1 VDSGGDPAV
10 IPDLTWEYF
19 EAFHKKYYH
28 PSNSRIYF
36 YGDDPVPARLELID
50 EYLSEFEARPHAK
63 SDSVIGW
70 QKKRDSPWAIEQLY
84 PAGEDGTALM
94 TVNWLINDQILTPQE
109 ELALDVLD
117 DLLLGTPVSPLYKK
131 LRESGLGESVMAQ
144 GVSTTLQQATFSIG
158 MKGITDKGKIGELEE
173 LIHSTIKDLAAS
185 GFDSSVV
192 EASLNSL
199 EFELREFNTGGFPRG
214 LSYMLGSMNE
224 WIYDRDPVEAMRF
237 EKPLAELRA
246 RLAQGEPVF
255 QDLIS
260 RLIIN
265 NGHRVTVTSL
275 PDTTLEQQILERE
288 KAELEAVRA
297 KLSEAEIATLV
308 DETQTLKR
316 RQQAED
322 PPEKLA
328 SIPSLSTSD
337 LDKQARS
344 VAVAVGEEAGVTV
357 LRHDLPTNGILY
369 ADFGL
374 DMRVV
379 PTDLLPLVPLFCR
392 CLTEMGTSSRSDEE
406 LSKFIRT
413 HTGGVGATVSTQSK
427 YGAANVVPEPE
438 VVSHVFVRGKA
449 TYAKSSEL
457 FDVVGDLLT
466 STNFDNK
473 AKFKQMVL
481 ETKVRMEGAV
491 AAAGNSFA
499 SGRIGARYNIEEF
512 VSAKMQ
518 GMDTIKYMTE
528 LAAEI
533 EQDWDAVRAR
543 LERLRD
549 LMVDRRN
556 LIVNLSAEEK
566 GLQAAQAQL
575 EDYIKAMP
583 LRTEDIAVQDW
594 KKEMAKFEG
603 AGEGFIVPTQV
614 NYVGKGAQIFAP
626 GEKTSGAMSVVSRF
640 LRTSYLWDK
649 VRVVGGAYGCS
660 NVFSPN
666 TGLFKYTS
674 YRDPNLMETLKV
686 YDETPAFLEHT
697 AKELSPATL
706 SNAIIGMVGDLDR
719 PQQPDQKG
727 FASMERYLTGYT
739 DEMRQERREQVLGTS
754 AKDFKEFGERLG
766 AVSKTGTV
774 AVVGSSA
781 ALESPE
787 VAGLGLDVTKLL

>member
-1 VDSGGDPAV
+1 MPRRSSPSAVLTAGCVIMMLARFTTAFVQPGKVRMMTSGLRSASAARLPLRHRRTTTAGSVLSLSRNRRGAPLTSVAGISNVKMVATDIFADVKGAAIMDKFEHVKDDTIEEYGAKVILFRHQKTGAEVMSVSVPDENKVFGITFRTPPNDSTGIPHILEHSVLCGSRKYPVKEPFVELLKGSMQTFLNAMTYPDRTCYPVASQNLKDFHNLVNVYLDSVLHPAITPWTLKQEGWHYDIEEASQPLTYKGVVYNEMKGVYSSPDSIHTRRCKEALFPDNTYGVDSGGDPVV
-10 IPDLTWEYF
+10 IPQLTWDKF
-19 EAFHKKYYH
+19 EGFHKKYYH
-28 PSNSRIYF
+28 PSNSRIFF
-36 YGDDPVPARLELID
+36 YGDDPVDQRLEIID
-50 EYLSEFEARPHAK
+50 SYLDEFDAK
-63 SDSVIGW
+63 PAAPKDSVVAW
-70 QKKRDSPWAIEQLY
+70 QKKKDTPWSIEQSY
-84 PAGEDGTALM
+84 PAGKDGKPLM
-94 TVNWLINDQILTPQE
+94 TINWLLNDEPLSVQDD
-109 ELALDVLD
+109 LALAVLN
-117 DLLLGTPVSPLYKK
+117 DLMLGTPVAPLYKK

-224 WIYDRDPVEAMRF
+224 WIYHRDPVEAMRF

-246 RLAQGEPVF
+246 RLARGEPVF

-374 DMRVV
+374 DMRVM

-406 LSKFIRT
+406 LS
-413 HTGGVGATVSTQSK
+413 
-427 YGAANVVPEPE
+427 
-438 VVSHVFVRGKA
+438 
-449 TYAKSSEL
+449 
-457 FDVVGDLLT
+457 
-466 STNFDNK
+466 
-473 AKFKQMVL
+473 
-481 ETKVRMEGAV
+481 
-491 AAAGNSFA
+491 
-499 SGRIGARYNIEEF
+499 
-512 VSAKMQ
+512 
-518 GMDTIKYMTE
+518 
-528 LAAEI
+528 
-533 EQDWDAVRAR
+533 
-543 LERLRD
+543 
-549 LMVDRRN
+549 
-556 LIVNLSAEEK
+556 
-566 GLQAAQAQL
+566 
-575 EDYIKAMP
+575 
-583 LRTEDIAVQDW
+583 
-594 KKEMAKFEG
+594 
-603 AGEGFIVPTQV
+603 
-614 NYVGKGAQIFAP
+614 
-626 GEKTSGAMSVVSRF
+626 
-640 LRTSYLWDK
+640 
-649 VRVVGGAYGCS
+649 
-660 NVFSPN
+660 
-666 TGLFKYTS
+666 
-674 YRDPNLMETLKV
+674 
-686 YDETPAFLEHT
+686 
-697 AKELSPATL
+697 
-706 SNAIIGMVGDLDR
+706 
-719 PQQPDQKG
+719 
-727 FASMERYLTGYT
+727 
-739 DEMRQERREQVLGTS
+739 
-754 AKDFKEFGERLG
+754 
-766 AVSKTGTV
+766 
-774 AVVGSSA
+774 
-781 ALESPE
+781 
-787 VAGLGLDVTKLL
+787 